1 MPIVIHRLRAF
12 IICSLLS
19 GCFLTT
25 GYAAEDLSA
34 SRDSLIQLMNS
45 TLTPAR
51 RLELLTHLSDI
62 GLIQD
67 DYTYTEKLW
76 KQAVES
82 GDQDA
87 MFNSV
92 RPLALRYLNVGRLD
106 SADIWIEEARTHLQG
121 KHKEVA
127 LQYLG
132 MMRDIRDLTQ
142 RKELAQKLVADATTM
157 HLAADPYPYMRR
169 LYALGVIA
177 SMTESTNNQLK
188 LKSWSSY
195 LEEGLNI
202 ARTLPLGEAYIFRVQ
217 FLMGLGGTD
226 LKYTKE
232 LMDVYTEFRQL
243 PQIKK
248 RIFLSHQIEIAAI
261 ARMLNHGEVIGR
273 QQMDYYFNEFNRM
286 IKLYPQDVVPPLDY
300 YYYSIAIRYY
310 EYIKDYPKAIECC
323 DSAIVNGPKYNMDI
337 SYYYEA
343 KSIFLAQSHHWKEA
357 YQTVLDFVAINDSI
371 SAQNI
376 SDELAELQTQYDVSR
391 LELDKANLIARQQ
404 KIYIL
409 LASLSMIILA
419 GWLLHVYH
427 TLRITRRLKQNL
439 ETESMK
445 AKESEKMK
453 TLFMNSMSHE
463 IRTPLNSI
471 QGFSDII
478 LSEEVEDDLKEEMR
492 ESISQGVTQLTN
504 LMDDMLE
511 ISQLGCTND
520 MLPVSPVYIGQLCEE
535 CMMIETRKYRK
546 PATDYRIENRCDSK
560 IYLTNR
566 EYLMK
571 AICNLL
577 ANANKFTQQGS
588 ITLSCHE
595 DALQNKL
602 IISVA
607 DTGPGIP
614 TEKQEWVFEAF
625 TKIDEFTPGTGL
637 GLYVCQEIVKH
648 LEGRIYID
656 TSYREGTRMVIELPA
671 EKEPNNVTEKK

>member
-1 MPIVIHRLRAF
+1 MKLISNFLRVFAL
-12 IICSLLS
+12 CSLLLS
-19 GCFLTT
+19 CLLTA
-25 GYAAEDLSA
+25 GYASENLTA

-45 TLTPAR
+45 ASTPAR

-62 GLIQD
+62 GLILD

-76 KQAVES
+76 KQAAES

-92 RPLALRYLNVGRLD
+92 RPLALRYLNLCRLD
-106 SADIWIEEARTHLQG
+106 SADIWIENVRTHMQG
-121 KHKEVA
+121 KPREVV
-127 LQYLG
+127 LQYLC

-142 RKELAQKLVADATTM
+142 RKELAQKLVADTSVA
-157 HLAADPYPYMRR
+157 LQAANPYPYMRR
-169 LYALGVIA
+169 LYSLGAIA
-177 SMTESTNNQLK
+177 MMMESTNNKLRLK
-188 LKSWSSY
+188 PWNTY
-195 LEEGLNI
+195 LEEGLEI
-202 ARTLPLGEAYIFRVQ
+202 SRTLPLEEAYIFRVQ
-217 FLMGLGGTD
+217 FLMGLGSQD
-226 LKYTKE
+226 LKYTLE
-232 LMDVYTEFRQL
+232 LMDVYKEFRQL
-243 PQIKK
+243 PKVKK
-248 RIFLSHQIEIAAI
+248 RVFLSHQVEIAAI
-261 ARMLNHGEVIGR
+261 ARMLNHGEKIGR
-273 QQMDYYFNEFNRM
+273 QQMDSYFNEFKRLL
-286 IKLYPQDVVPPLDY
+286 KLYPQDVVLPPNY
-300 YYYSIAIRYY
+300 YYYYVAERYY
-310 EYIKDYPKAIECC
+310 SYIKDYPKAIECC
-323 DSAIVNGPKYNMDI
+323 DSVIKNAPKYNMDN
-337 SYYYEA
+337 SYHYEA
-343 KSIFLAQSHHWKEA
+343 RSKYLAQSGRWKEA
-357 YQTVLDFVAINDSI
+357 YHALTDFVTINDSI
-371 SAQNI
+371 SAQDI
-376 SDELAELQTQYDVSR
+376 SDELTELQTQYDVSR
-391 LELDKANLIARQQ
+391 LELEKANLISRQQ
-404 KIYIL
+404 KVYIL
-409 LASLSMIILA
+409 LSTLFLIILA

-492 ESISQGVTQLTN
+492 ESISQGVTQLTS

-520 MLPVSPVYIGQLCEE
+520 MLPVSPVYVGQLCEE

-546 PATDYRIENRCDSK
+546 PDTDYRIENRCDSK
-560 IYLTNR
+560 TFLTNR

-588 ITLSCHE
+588 ITLSCQE
-595 DALQNKL
+595 DTRLNKL
-602 IISVA
+602 IVSVA

-614 TEKQEWVFEAF
+614 ADKQELVFEAF

-637 GLYVCQEIVKH
+637 GLYVCQEIMKH
-648 LEGRIYID
+648 LKGRIYID
-656 TSYREGTRMVIELPA
+656 TSYRDGTRMVIELPA
-671 EKEPNNVTEKK
+671 EVAFPPTN